1 MPENSINQH
10 PLKLTQKGDSTTAFY
25 EILIHFPFP
34 RWGWGK
40 QGLRSIK
47 QEKIYRWEKDSMQ
60 QIQASGV
67 SGHCQAW
74 G

>member
-1 MPENSINQH
+1 M
-10 PLKLTQKGDSTTAFY
+10 
-25 EILIHFPFP
+25 
-34 RWGWGK
+34 GK
-40 QGLRSIK
+40 TGSEVYFK
-47 QEKIYRWEKDSMQ
+47 QEKIYRWEEDSTQ